1 MRETTKQLTLSVG
14 GEEYTFQIRKMNALA
29 GTGLVK
35 FCAEKLLPVYKQ
47 LQSVFQSEDIDV
59 SDMDEAALKAKEEEI
74 AEARTDRLLQM
85 IPEALA
91 SLTDDELISFETRCL
106 QTVDIL
112 KKAGWQQVMT
122 GKHFSCEEIE
132 YDPATVLRLV
142 YEVLVF
148 NLGSFFGE
156 NSFLSFPNSQN
167 SSRPKQ

>member
-59 SDMDEAALKAKEEEI
+59 SDLDEAALKAKEEEI

-106 QTVDIL
+106 
-112 KKAGWQQVMT
+112 
-122 GKHFSCEEIE
+122 
-132 YDPATVLRLV
+132 
-142 YEVLVF
+142 
-148 NLGSFFGE
+148 
-156 NSFLSFPNSQN
+156 
-167 SSRPKQ
+167 